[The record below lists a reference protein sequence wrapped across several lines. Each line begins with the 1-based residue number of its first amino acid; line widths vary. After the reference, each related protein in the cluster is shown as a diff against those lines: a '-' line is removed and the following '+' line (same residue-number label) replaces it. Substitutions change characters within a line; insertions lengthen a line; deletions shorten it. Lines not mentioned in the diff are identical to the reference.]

1 MATKKLTGIPEID
14 MIASAFAKKFGKE
27 EVLTMGPKYEK
38 VEPISTGSVSLD
50 SILGIGGV
58 PDDRIIEVFGPP
70 SAGKTSLCLQI
81 VRNYVQTKGYSKP
94 PVWIDLERTTGLDLV
109 ESMGLDPDKMIFV
122 YPDTAEEAL
131 QLAQDLG
138 KTGKVGIVVFD
149 SIDAA
154 QSEKETKRNMNEV
167 GVADLP
173 RLLSKALRSISKISV
188 DNKVCYLFI
197 NQVRTNI
204 GVMYGNPET
213 TSGGNAIPFY
223 ASVRMRVSSKPSQDQ
238 DNALTMRV
246 KVIKNKCA
254 PALNKEASFD
264 FVPGIG
270 TDRLLDAVTFCKD
283 NGLIRFAGSSVK
295 YTDPDTGVESS
306 LCTGGRVGMRDYLEQ
321 NPTFFEK
328 LKEQILNVNKRR
340 STEIENPVSDSG
352 TESDSEE

>member
-1 MATKKLTGIPEID
+1 MAIKKLTGIPEID

-27 EVLTMGPKYEK
+27 EILTMGPKYEK

-58 PDDRIIEVFGPP
+58 PDDRIVEIFGPP
-70 SAGKTSLCLQI
+70 SAGKTSLCLQV
-81 VRNYVQTKGYSKP
+81 VRNYVQQKGYEKP

-109 ESMGLDPDKMIFV
+109 ESMGLDPEKMIFV

-138 KTGKVGIVVFD
+138 KTGKVGIIVFD

-204 GVMYGNPET
+204 GVMYGN
-213 TSGGNAIPFY
+213 
-223 ASVRMRVSSKPSQDQ
+223 
-238 DNALTMRV
+238 
-246 KVIKNKCA
+246 
-254 PALNKEASFD
+254 
-264 FVPGIG
+264 
-270 TDRLLDAVTFCKD
+270 
-283 NGLIRFAGSSVK
+283 
-295 YTDPDTGVESS
+295 
-306 LCTGGRVGMRDYLEQ
+306 
-321 NPTFFEK
+321 
-328 LKEQILNVNKRR
+328 
-340 STEIENPVSDSG
+340 
-352 TESDSEE
+352 